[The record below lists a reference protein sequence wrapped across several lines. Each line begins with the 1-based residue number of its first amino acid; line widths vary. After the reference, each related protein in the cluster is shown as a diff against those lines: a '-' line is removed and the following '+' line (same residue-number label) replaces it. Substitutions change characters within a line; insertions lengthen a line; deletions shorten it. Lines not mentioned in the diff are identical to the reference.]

1 MRFSA
6 SEMND
11 LRSAK
16 SVLENPGLAAK
27 IADALGMPL
36 EKGLNLLP
44 KRWASAVSA
53 ASRKSIETALDVAIW
68 TMDHAQP
75 QPPSNWWHK
84 IAAGTAG
91 AAGGAFG
98 LPALSIELP
107 ISTTIMLRSIADIA
121 RSEGEDLNS
130 LEAKLE
136 CLQVLALGGKAK
148 GDDATDAGYFAV
160 RASMANAIS
169 DAARHLAE
177 KGITQKGAPAVI
189 RLITQVAAR
198 FSIVVSEKAAAQ
210 TIPVVGAVG
219 GALIN
224 TLFLDHYQDMAKGH
238 FIVRRMERKH
248 GPQEVQRRYI
258 EL

>member
-1 MRFSA
+1 
-6 SEMND
+6 
-11 LRSAK
+11 
-16 SVLENPGLAAK
+16 
-27 IADALGMPL
+27 
-36 EKGLNLLP
+36 
-44 KRWASAVSA
+44 
-53 ASRKSIETALDVAIW
+53 
-68 TMDHAQP
+68 
-75 QPPSNWWHK
+75 
-84 IAAGTAG
+84 
-91 AAGGAFG
+91 
-98 LPALSIELP
+98 
-107 ISTTIMLRSIADIA
+107 MLRSIADIA

-169 DAARHLAE
+169 EAARHLAE
-177 KGITQKGAPAVI
+177 KGVTQKGAPAVI

-248 GPQEVQRRYI
+248 GQQEVQRRYI